1 MREQVI
7 TRTITEKRATVLA
20 MDIEKSQAVEKVLVY
35 TGNGKTDA
43 EILKA
48 LKKANDT
55 TTFSVVAIKKVE
67 TVETLYGMTVQEF
80 MKHAKVM
87 NDRFEKIN

>member
-7 TRTITEKRATVLA
+7 TRTISEKRATVLA
-20 MDIEKSQAVEKVLVY
+20 MDIEKAQAVEKVLVY
-35 TGNGKTDA
+35 TGTCKTEP

-55 TTFSVVAIKKVE
+55 PSFSVVAIKKVE

-87 NDRFEKIN
+87 EDRFQKIN